1 MMLLTIKKSKS
12 VSENF
17 KFFVVTATVL
27 LSLKSLA
34 QPVMIDKVIANVGD
48 KIILYSDVENQYQQL
63 AGTLKN
69 KDTLLRCEL
78 LEEIIFQKLL
88 TNQAE
93 KDSVEVSDAQVDAEL
108 NKKIRYFV
116 SQIGSVERL
125 EAQFGKSLI
134 EMKEEFRERIKEQLI
149 AQTMQQKIT
158 GDVTVSP
165 TEVKVYYDKI
175 PKDSLPMISSEV
187 QVAHILKKPPV
198 NEKEKQRVKTEIARI
213 KKDIINGRSFA
224 SMAVIYSE
232 DPGSASKGGE
242 LGFVNRGEL
251 MPEFEAA
258 AFNLQGKEI
267 SDVVETTYGFHI
279 IQLIE
284 RRGET
289 INCRHILLTPK
300 ASTSDLENARVQ
312 LDSIVSQIK
321 AGNITFEEAV
331 VKFSDDADT
340 KYNKGLLVNPASG
353 STWFELAQ
361 LDQQLFFVIDKMKP
375 GEISDPAL
383 VRIGE
388 KKEAYRLIKLVSRTE
403 PHYANMKDD
412 YSRIQMAAEA
422 EKRDKILSE
431 WVQKRRK
438 NYYINI
444 NPMFDYCNLNEEWG
458 QKP

>member
-1 MMLLTIKKSKS
+1 VNKIL
-12 VSENF
+12 
-17 KFFVVTATVL
+17 KFFVVLATVSF
-27 LSLKSLA
+27 SLKSFA
-34 QPVMIDKVIANVGD
+34 QPVMIDKVVATVGD

-63 AGTLKN
+63 ISSLKE

-134 EMKEEFRERIKEQLI
+134 EMKDEFRERIKEQLI
-149 AQTMQQKIT
+149 AQTMQQKIA

-165 TEVKVYYDKI
+165 AEVKAYYDKI

-198 NEKEKQRVKTEIARI
+198 NEKEKERVKAEIARI

-232 DPGSASKGGE
+232 DPGSATKGGE

-267 SDVVETTYGFHI
+267 SDIVETTYGFHI

-300 ASTSDLENARVQ
+300 ASVLDLDNARVQ
-312 LDSIVSQIK
+312 LDSIASQIE

-331 VKFSDDADT
+331 VRFSDDADT

>member
-1 MMLLTIKKSKS
+1 MNKIL
-12 VSENF
+12 
-17 KFFVVTATVL
+17 KFFVVLATVSF
-27 LSLKSLA
+27 SLKSFA
-34 QPVMIDKVIANVGD
+34 QPVMIDKVVATVGD

-63 AGTLKN
+63 ISSLKE

-149 AQTMQQKIT
+149 AQTMQQKIA

-165 TEVKVYYDKI
+165 AEVKAYYDKI

-198 NEKEKQRVKTEIARI
+198 NEKEKERVKAEIARI

-232 DPGSASKGGE
+232 DPGSATKGGE

-267 SDVVETTYGFHI
+267 SDIVETTYGFHI

-300 ASTSDLENARVQ
+300 ASVLDLENARVQ
-312 LDSIVSQIK
+312 LDSIVSQIE

-331 VKFSDDADT
+331 VRFSDDADT

>member
-1 MMLLTIKKSKS
+1 M
-12 VSENF
+12 SENF

-27 LSLKSLA
+27 LCLKSFA

-300 ASTSDLENARVQ
+300 ASALDLENARVQ
-312 LDSIVSQIK
+312 LDSIVSQIE

>member
-1 MMLLTIKKSKS
+1 VNKIL
-12 VSENF
+12 
-17 KFFVVTATVL
+17 KFFVVLATVSF
-27 LSLKSLA
+27 SLKSFA
-34 QPVMIDKVIANVGD
+34 QPVMIDKVVATVGD

-63 AGTLKN
+63 ISSLKE

-149 AQTMQQKIT
+149 AQTMQQKIA

-165 TEVKVYYDKI
+165 AEVKAYYDKI

-198 NEKEKQRVKTEIARI
+198 NEKEKERVKAEIARI

-232 DPGSASKGGE
+232 DPGSATKGGE

-267 SDVVETTYGFHI
+267 SDIVETTYGFHI

-300 ASTSDLENARVQ
+300 ASVLDLENARVQ
-312 LDSIVSQIK
+312 LDSIVSQIE

-331 VKFSDDADT
+331 VRFSDDADT